1 MSNKDKDT
9 KQEEYNK
16 DYEYAMAHP
25 QVGIECKKHSC
36 FYHPLLGCHYC
47 GKYAGMNYY
56 QFKDTKECCK
66 KCKDKLGGSPELGYV
81 PQCLLFGNCSC
92 HKPFEAQEEKAEVE
106 EPCCPHGNTT
116 NNCPICE
123 PHTSTGCSCD
133 KCLPQSS
140 DWNTFGKLERK
151 IFEICNRPVMGEKW
165 SVMQSC
171 YDIKNLISSELSI
184 AKKEVEHCG
193 EKNCPECNLKAFNAG
208 KKEERERIIKFI
220 EENLIP
226 IDAKNAEG
234 IAHRYMAEVIRNY
247 IKNLTTNQ

>member
-140 DWNTFGKLERK
+140 DWKVKLKK
-151 IFEICNRPVMGEKW
+151 IKECGVGGVE
-165 SVMQSC
+165 C
-171 YDIKNLISSELSI
+171 YTDWDKVENLISSELSI
-184 AKKEVEHCG
+184 AKKEVLNSLYKEVE
-193 EKNCPECNLKAFNAG
+193 EKKKVHKLKHFGDSMGYFNVQGYNEAIRDILSLIDQYKNG
-208 KKEERERIIKFI
+208 KS
-220 EENLIP
+220 N
-226 IDAKNAEG
+226 
-234 IAHRYMAEVIRNY
+234 
-247 IKNLTTNQ
+247 

>member
-1 MSNKDKDT
+1 MKNKDKDT
-9 KQEEYNK
+9 KEYCK
-16 DYEYAMAHP
+16 RCGLEMLTGCGYAICVDCWYKIP
-25 QVGIECKKHSC
+25 LKKA
-36 FYHPLLGCHYC
+36 
-47 GKYAGMNYY
+47 K
-56 QFKDTKECCK
+56 T
-66 KCKDKLGGSPELGYV
+66 KDKPL
-81 PQCLLFGNCSC
+81 
-92 HKPFEAQEEKAEVE
+92 EKAE
-106 EPCCPHGNTT
+106 EPHAFNPRDKEHLKSFMKCFNKLRQKIDNSQSCCPHGNTT